1 MSAVRRPTPA
11 FLTALFLSISS
22 FPLAAQNSQTEAA
35 LAVRAAVASE
45 MQADQADK
53 SIWTYRDHDDVPGKD
68 ATYLTV
74 ETRQGSLR
82 RMIELSGQ
90 PLSPAATE
98 AETQRIERYVHDSS
112 AQAKA
117 RKNGAHDDAQAAEML
132 KMLPEAFI
140 WSIVSQTPE
149 LTTLSF
155 KPNPKFNPPNMQAR
169 VMGIMGGEMVIVRN
183 GNRIRTLRGALTED
197 VLIGF
202 GIFAKLYKGGTFDV
216 VGAQSSS
223 SELGAAPAAYVGRMR
238 ATSSTGETCVNNG
251 GLGAGGPASALPPCY
266 HLYLKDVENRTGLPY
281 FTAAIPG
288 SGSTAGV
295 PGSLGLTELN
305 GGFWVEMTDPIQV
318 VRPVAGAP
326 IDGSP
331 GTPKFIDVTVTS
343 SGVVWQDLAG
353 GTVGVIDSN
362 ERSSATFTT
371 GRGHVIVGPVYGPI

>member
-1 MSAVRRPTPA
+1 MSAIRRPTTA
-11 FLTALFLSISS
+11 CLTALFLSISS
-22 FPLAAQNSQTEAA
+22 FPLAAQNSQPEAA
-35 LAVRAAVASE
+35 FAVRAAVASE

-53 SIWTYRDHDDVPGKD
+53 SIWTYQDYDDVPGKD

-82 RMIELSGQ
+82 RMIQLSGQ

-98 AETQRIERYVHDSS
+98 AETQRIKRYVHDSYG
-112 AQAKA
+112 QAKA

-155 KPNPKFNPPNMQAR
+155 KPNPKFDPPNMQAR

-216 VGAQSSS
+216 ERREVGGGHWQITETHVHIGGHALLFKSIGQQEDEVKTDWKPS
-223 SELGAAPAAYVGRMR
+223 SEDTLEGAAR
-238 ATSSTGETCVNNG
+238 A
-251 GLGAGGPASALPPCY
+251 
-266 HLYLKDVENRTGLPY
+266 
-281 FTAAIPG
+281 
-288 SGSTAGV
+288 
-295 PGSLGLTELN
+295 LN
-305 GGFWVEMTDPIQV
+305 VQP
-318 VRPVAGAP
+318 
-326 IDGSP
+326 
-331 GTPKFIDVTVTS
+331 
-343 SGVVWQDLAG
+343 
-353 GTVGVIDSN
+353 
-362 ERSSATFTT
+362 
-371 GRGHVIVGPVYGPI
+371 

>member
-1 MSAVRRPTPA
+1 MVTSSARPQPDARRRRLRRTDERGATMFVVLTVIAIISAIGTYAISNARYEVR
-11 FLTALFLSISS
+11 TAGY
-22 FPLAAQNSQTEAA
+22 
-35 LAVRAAVASE
+35 VRQRSLSE
-45 MQADQADK
+45 MV
-53 SIWTYRDHDDVPGKD
+53 TG
-68 ATYLTV
+68 
-74 ETRQGSLR
+74 
-82 RMIELSGQ
+82 
-90 PLSPAATE
+90 
-98 AETQRIERYVHDSS
+98 
-112 AQAKA
+112 
-117 RKNGAHDDAQAAEML
+117 
-132 KMLPEAFI
+132 
-140 WSIVSQTPE
+140 
-149 LTTLSF
+149 
-155 KPNPKFNPPNMQAR
+155 
-169 VMGIMGGEMVIVRN
+169 
-183 GNRIRTLRGALTED
+183 
-197 VLIGF
+197 
-202 GIFAKLYKGGTFDV
+202 
-216 VGAQSSS
+216 VGAQASS

-251 GLGAGGPASALPPCY
+251 GLGAGGPASAYPPCY

-281 FTAAIPG
+281 FTAAVPG

-343 SGVVWQDLAG
+343 NGVVWQDLVG